1 MKLLLTPVALGYVF
15 FGVLMGSL
23 SACLGIGGGVLITP
37 AIFFFYGKTMQV
49 AVGTTLAAMVLGS
62 LAGAARHATY
72 GNVDYPMALGLGI
85 GAAIGAVC
93 IGAPLAQRI
102 PSDVLARIFGVVMCL
117 FGLHMM
123 GAFTALVRLFHR

>member
-1 MKLLLTPVALGYVF
+1 VKFLPTVALGYLF
-15 FGVLMGSL
+15 WGVLMGTL

-37 AIFFFYGKTMQV
+37 AIFLLYGKTMQV

-62 LAGAARHATY
+62 FAGAARHASY
-72 GNVDYPMALGLGI
+72 GNVDWPMALGLGV
-85 GAAIGAVC
+85 GAALGATL

-102 PSDVLARIFGVVMCL
+102 PSDLLARAFGVVMCL

-123 GAFTALVRLFHR
+123 GVFVALSRLLHR